1 VSLRQAPDAD
11 PPADSHQVSTTAA
24 GGSGPADGSGA
35 AAGTKGTHG
44 PGSPDPPNAVEA
56 SGDEGSETA
65 AGATRHRRGRP
76 RRLSLLGEIPVL
88 LALAVVL
95 ALVVKAFVV
104 QAYFIPSGSMERTL
118 LIGDR
123 VFVNKLVYRTRSVHR
138 GEIVVFNGETTGFQ
152 QAESVV
158 PPPGN
163 ALARVARGLQGLVG
177 LGAPG
182 EKDFIKRVVAVGG
195 DTVACCDNAGR
206 TTVNGVALDEPYI
219 YEPAP
224 LTPGPAGRI
233 FGPVTVPK
241 GYLWVM
247 GDHRSASSD
256 SRANGV
262 IPERVVIGRAFVRV
276 WPVSRFGNLP
286 VPGTFSKVHS
296 PARASG
302 APPGLTT
309 PDDGQSP
316 AGAALLAVPVVL
328 AAGRRLP

>member
-1 VSLRQAPDAD
+1 VSTRRASDDGAA
-11 PPADSHQVSTTAA
+11 ADSSRVTTTADEQSSSAGPDDEGATGESTTAT
-24 GGSGPADGSGA
+24 S
-35 AAGTKGTHG
+35 
-44 PGSPDPPNAVEA
+44 
-56 SGDEGSETA
+56 
-65 AGATRHRRGRP
+65 ATSRVPR

-88 LALAVVL
+88 LAIAVVL
-95 ALVVKAFVV
+95 ALVVKAFVI

-123 VFVNKLVYRTRSVHR
+123 VFVNKTVYRTRSVHR
-138 GEIVVFNGETTGFQ
+138 GEIVVFNGEETGFQ

-158 PPPGN
+158 PPPTN
-163 ALARVARGLQGLVG
+163 AVGRLVRGLHGLVG

-182 EKDFIKRVVAVGG
+182 EKDFITVV
-195 DTVACCDNAGR
+195 CCDSSGR
-206 TTVNGVALDEPYI
+206 TTVNGTALNEPYI

-276 WPVSRFGNLP
+276 WPLSRFGTLP
-286 VPGTFSKVHS
+286 VPRTFAPVHA
-296 PARASG
+296 PAHAAG
-302 APPGLTT
+302 PLV
-309 PDDGQSP
+309 PDLGQSHHQRIP
-316 AGAALLAVPVVL
+316 VPGADLLLTLPVVL
-328 AAGRRLP
+328 AGGRRLS

>member
-1 VSLRQAPDAD
+1 MSTRRASDDGAAADSSRVTTTADEQSSSAD
-11 PPADSHQVSTTAA
+11 PDDEGATGESTTA
-24 GGSGPADGSGA
+24 
-35 AAGTKGTHG
+35 T
-44 PGSPDPPNAVEA
+44 NATSRV
-56 SGDEGSETA
+56 
-65 AGATRHRRGRP
+65 RR

-88 LALAVVL
+88 LAIAVVL
-95 ALVVKAFVV
+95 ALVVKAFVI

-123 VFVNKLVYRTRSVHR
+123 VFVNKIVYRTRSVHR
-138 GEIVVFNGETTGFQ
+138 GEIVVFNGEETGFQ

-158 PPPGN
+158 PPPTN
-163 ALARVARGLQGLVG
+163 AVGRLVRGLQGLVG

-195 DTVACCDNAGR
+195 DTVVCCDNFGR
-206 TTVNGVALDEPYI
+206 TTVNGTALDEPYI

-276 WPVSRFGNLP
+276 WPLSRFGTLP
-286 VPGTFSKVHS
+286 VPRTFGPVHA
-296 PARASG
+296 PAQAAG
-302 APPGLTT
+302 PLV
-309 PDDGQSP
+309 PDLGQSHHQRIP
-316 AGAALLAVPVVL
+316 VPGADLVLTLPVVL
-328 AAGRRLP
+328 AGGRWLS

>member
-1 VSLRQAPDAD
+1 
-11 PPADSHQVSTTAA
+11 VSTTAA
-24 GGSGPADGSGA
+24 GGSGPADATGPHEPA
-35 AAGTKGTHG
+35 A
-44 PGSPDPPNAVEA
+44 PPEPTDAP
-56 SGDEGSETA
+56 GDESEPP
-65 AGATRHRRGRP
+65 AGARRRSQGRP

-123 VFVNKLVYRTRSVHR
+123 VFVNKLVYRTRGVHR
-138 GEIVVFNGETTGFQ
+138 GEIVVFNGSTTGFQ

-163 ALARVARGLQGLVG
+163 ALTRVARGLQGLVG

-195 DTVACCDNAGR
+195 DAVACCDNRGR
-206 TTVNGVALDEPYI
+206 TTVNGVALDESYI

-233 FGPVTVPK
+233 FGPVTIPR
-241 GYLWVM
+241 GFLWVM

-276 WPVSRFGNLP
+276 WPLSRLGNLP

-302 APPGLTT
+302 AVGAPGASRAVAAPGALEAPPGRT
-309 PDDGQSP
+309 PADGSRRAP
-316 AGAALLAVPVVL
+316 AGVVLLALPMVL